1 MLTLT
6 ISGNSVGE
14 LQEGIARAVAAFHGV
29 PQEVIKP
36 ELESKTLASGA
47 TLLKDTTVV
56 EEAPTPKKRGPKPK
70 EAMTVTKETLGPEK
84 TEAFLPEPKPASAAT
99 FESMKKALQELAG
112 KHKTNEEGM
121 TAVSKLLAEKFQIK
135 MVRDVPADKYQAV
148 QDAAIAAMG
157 NIGTDPFKV

>member
-6 ISGNSVGE
+6 IQGISLDEIQGKIRSMVAGWDGPA
-14 LQEGIARAVAAFHGV
+14 LQ
-29 PQEVIKP
+29 
-36 ELESKTLASGA
+36 STTLASGA
-47 TLLKDTTVV
+47 TLLKDAAVAA
-56 EEAPTPKKRGPKPK
+56 EEIPTPKKRGPKPK
-70 EAMTVTKETLGPEK
+70 EAVTV
-84 TEAFLPEPKPASAAT
+84 EPAPVPMPADAKVAVPSAT

-121 TAVSKLLAEKFQIK
+121 TAVSKLLLDGFGIK

-157 NIGTDPFKV
+157 SVGSDPFKV